1 MNEDE
6 HKPLI
11 IGHRGAYNETIENS
25 LEGFKRAIDLK
36 ADYIEFD
43 VHQSSD
49 GEIIVMHDANTI
61 RMTGEEGL
69 IKSMTIMDLNQLKL
83 PNGENIP
90 TLRKVIKAAKGKIKL
105 LCDLKGEGIASNVVK
120 ILREMDMIDSTIIQS
135 FHIKE
140 LIDVRNVE
148 TNIKLGL
155 IVPITEEYL
164 PEWNQRKNMIR
175 EVLNYKFDYLITR
188 FKNVDEKFV
197 NYSHK
202 YNLKVFVYPINS
214 KIITKRYIN
223 IGVDGLIVNKIS
235 QTKAILAQL
244 KDSL

>member
-1 MNEDE
+1 
-6 HKPLI
+6 
-11 IGHRGAYNETIENS
+11 
-25 LEGFKRAIDLK
+25 
-36 ADYIEFD
+36 
-43 VHQSSD
+43 
-49 GEIIVMHDANTI
+49 
-61 RMTGEEGL
+61 
-69 IKSMTIMDLNQLKL
+69 
-83 PNGENIP
+83 
-90 TLRKVIKAAKGKIKL
+90 
-105 LCDLKGEGIASNVVK
+105 
-120 ILREMDMIDSTIIQS
+120 MIDSTIIQS

-140 LIDVRNVE
+140 LIDVRNIE

-164 PEWNQRKNMIR
+164 SEWDQRKIMIHG
-175 EVLNYKFDYLITR
+175 VINFKFDYLITR

-214 KIITKRYIN
+214 KIITKRYIQ